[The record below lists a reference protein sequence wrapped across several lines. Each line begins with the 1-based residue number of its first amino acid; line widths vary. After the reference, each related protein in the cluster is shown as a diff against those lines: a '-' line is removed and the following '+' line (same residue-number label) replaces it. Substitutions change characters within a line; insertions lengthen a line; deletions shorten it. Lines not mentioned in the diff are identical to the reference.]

1 MVKMKDVIEEQMDLV
16 IISLNEDDDFGISV
30 LEIQEDDPIY
40 QLKLYQDTLD
50 LDGQSLAKAMDE
62 LEDYSKI
69 YIEASN
75 NIYEVLNVHRD
86 FWFQPDMMPEDFDK
100 CEVSVISD
108 YSELE
113 EILKKNKKIKG
124 FFNYFAL
131 DNK

>member
-1 MVKMKDVIEEQMDLV
+1 MKDVIEEQMDLV